1 MGRKAADDEPDILA
15 ELDELLRS
23 SDLSA
28 KRRRAVRDAI
38 VSSTLEGA
46 IPDRESI
53 LRLIEFAAG
62 RITFDQCKAQALQAH
77 TSSIDH
83 ELTLADADH
92 AAGNTISGE
101 ELRERYGLP

>member
-1 MGRKAADDEPDILA
+1 MSRQAADDEPDKLS

-28 KRRRAVRDAI
+28 KRRRAVHDAI

-46 IPDRESI
+46 TPNRESI

-77 TSSIDH
+77 TSTIDH

-92 AAGNTISGE
+92 ASRQHN
-101 ELRERYGLP
+101 